1 MASTNDFLKLYST
14 VQTNLVG
21 STIATGYIPYVSTA
35 GRQTYS
41 NTLSTLTVSTL
52 NAVSSITSNV
62 NCSTMVTSTISSA
75 SKEPTVQRL
84 TAASTTSYTPTP
96 GAPVVRIKVRM
107 CGGGGSGASY
117 LYDGNPGTATS
128 FAGWTCARG
137 EAGAQSGNGGAGGF
151 TSNNTGTGTLIVRLA
166 GGSGT
171 GYQNTSYIS
180 GGSGGFN
187 PFGGGGGGGGSGRA
201 GIAGAANTGAG
212 GGGAGNYNGNAG
224 SGGGSG
230 EYLEFYITNPS
241 AYSITYNVGQGGNA
255 VLYPS
260 GSASGAGGT
269 GTIIVE
275 EFYI

>member
-1 MASTNDFLKLYST
+1 MASTNAFLTLYST

-21 STIATGYIPYVSTA
+21 STITTGYIPYISTA
-35 GRQTYS
+35 GRQAYS

-52 NAVSSITSNV
+52 TSVSTITSNV
-62 NCSTMVTSTISSA
+62 NCSTLVTSTISGA
-75 SKEPTVQRL
+75 MREPTVKVL
-84 TAASTTSYTPTP
+84 TASFTTSYTPTAA
-96 GAPVVRIKVRM
+96 GVVRIRVRM

-117 LYDGNPGTATS
+117 LTDGNPGTATS

-171 GYQNTSYIS
+171 GYQNTSYIN
-180 GGSGGFN
+180 GGSGGSN
-187 PFGGGGGGGGSGRA
+187 PFGGGGGGGGNGRA

-212 GGGAGNYNGNAG
+212 GGGAGGYAGNAG

-241 AYSITYNVGQGGNA
+241 AYSITYNVGQGGIA
-255 VLYPS
+255 VTHP
-260 GSASGAGGT
+260 GGWASGAGAA